1 MKPGVCRIAAILAA
15 LLVGCGGGDG
25 HQGEGPNH
33 GPAPEGLS
41 IGLSDAPADG
51 VSHLVLHMDALELT
65 PSGHMGGHHAGSEPI
80 VLDMSHHRVDM
91 LAYQGD
97 DAYPLLHQ
105 HHIEPGRYRL
115 RLHWTPGSGDHGS
128 YVDDG
133 SGRHPLYGD
142 HPYFDLGEV
151 AIRAGEHH
159 HFTLEM
165 DLRQGL
171 HHNGEHY
178 ALEHHGM
185 RWVDNGTMGHLK
197 GTVDASWIADCE
209 ADNATLA
216 GPDSQFVHVA
226 YLYPGGTT
234 LAQMDDIAPQ
244 AEEGQVAPV
253 ATSWVHQD
261 HNGEWVFGV
270 GFLPAGEYQVGYTCL
285 GHLDHPDSNEA
296 PDSGFALYRDG
307 GTVAIES
314 GDTGGHHNTHRCG
327 G

>member
-1 MKPGVCRIAAILAA
+1 MKRAIWIMAA

-25 HQGEGPNH
+25 DSAVAPQPE
-33 GPAPEGLS
+33 PAPAPAEGLS

-51 VSHLVLHMDALELT
+51 VSHLILQMHSLELT
-65 PSGHMGGHHAGSEPI
+65 PGGHMGGHHGGGDPI
-80 VLDMSHHRVDM
+80 VLDMSQHRVDM

-105 HHIEPGRYRL
+105 HHLEPGRYQL
-115 RLHWTPGSGDHGS
+115 RLHWTPGTGDHGS

-133 SGRHPLYGD
+133 EGRHPLHGD

-151 AIRAGEHH
+151 TIHEGQHH
-159 HFTLEM
+159 NFTLEM

-171 HHNGEHY
+171 HHDGEHY
-178 ALEHHGM
+178 ALAHHGM
-185 RWVDNGTMGHLK
+185 RWVDNDTMGHLK

-209 ADNATLA
+209 ADNASLA

-226 YLYPGGTT
+226 YLYPDGTA
-234 LAQMDDIAPQ
+234 LAQMDDIAPE
-244 AEEGQVAPV
+244 AADGQVAPL

-261 HNGEWVFGV
+261 HNGDWVFGV
-270 GFLPAGEYQVGYTCL
+270 GFLPAGRYQVGYTCL
-285 GHLDHPDSNEA
+285 GHLDQPDSNEA
-296 PDSGFALYRDG
+296 ADEDFALYRDG
-307 GTVAIES
+307 GVVIIES
-314 GDTGGHHNTHRCG
+314 GENGGHHNTHRCG